1 MRKPLLADR
10 VVQLEHVVREQ
21 MAEIDRLRAAIDQK
35 DAEIVALVDWIAGEK
50 DALSALQAAY
60 TDPRSTPTN
69 KIRAAA
75 SAIAYERSK
84 PASVT
89 VIADFRSRVQNA
101 RSRTLE
107 LRKQEWT
114 RQAPLDLDAPTPP
127 TILGSDHEG
136 EALGPEPAA

>member
-1 MRKPLLADR
+1 MTAPLTDKIA
-10 VVQLEHVVREQ
+10 QLEYVIREQ
-21 MAEIDRLRAAIDQK
+21 MAEIDQLRAEVA
-35 DAEIVALVDWIAGEK
+35 ALVDWIAGEK

-60 TDPRSTPTN
+60 VDPRSTPTN

-89 VIADFRSRVQNA
+89 VVVDFKEKVRNIRL
-101 RSRTLE
+101 RTLE
-107 LRKQEWT
+107 LQKAEWAA
-114 RQAPLDLDAPTPP
+114 QDAQPKLPLDLDAPASP
-127 TILGSDHEG
+127 TVLGGDQEG